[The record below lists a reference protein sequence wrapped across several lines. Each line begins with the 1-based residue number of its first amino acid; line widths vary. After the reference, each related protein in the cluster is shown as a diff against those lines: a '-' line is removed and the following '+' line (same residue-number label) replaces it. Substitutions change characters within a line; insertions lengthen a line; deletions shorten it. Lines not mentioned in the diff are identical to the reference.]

1 MNIFHRQTLEM
12 AGKTPAPDA
21 GRKRI
26 AQMEREFLFQL
37 VGTERVKRAVS
48 HRFTGES
55 LHVHLFESARDLL
68 CTPTATTR
76 LPKAN

>member
-1 MNIFHRQTLEM
+1 M

-26 AQMEREFLFQL
+26 AQMEREFLLQL